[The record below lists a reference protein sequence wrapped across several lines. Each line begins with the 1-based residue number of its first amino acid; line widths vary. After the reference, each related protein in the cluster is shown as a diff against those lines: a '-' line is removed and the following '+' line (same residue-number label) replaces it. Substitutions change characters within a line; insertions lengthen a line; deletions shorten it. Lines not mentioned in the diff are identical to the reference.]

1 MFLYLSKKISMP
13 SGLRVSSLSW
23 NSEQGWLACGG
34 ETGLLKVRKNFS
46 MSNKQ
51 CDSQN
56 VVVACGISP
65 QSHLLN
71 KEQRNL
77 YMKLT

>member
-34 ETGLLKVRKNFS
+34 ETGLLKVRKSFI

-56 VVVACGISP
+56 VVVAC
-65 QSHLLN
+65 
-71 KEQRNL
+71 
-77 YMKLT
+77 